1 MNGPAQPASL
11 GDIVEIQST
20 FATQKE
26 IKSAMIALRLA
37 PSLKQA
43 AEKAAAEDSRTLT
56 SLVQKAL
63 KDYLAARGYVVK

>member
-43 AEKAAAEDSRTLT
+43 AEKAAAEDTARSPPWCKRRSRII
-56 SLVQKAL
+56 SPPGAMW
-63 KDYLAARGYVVK
+63 